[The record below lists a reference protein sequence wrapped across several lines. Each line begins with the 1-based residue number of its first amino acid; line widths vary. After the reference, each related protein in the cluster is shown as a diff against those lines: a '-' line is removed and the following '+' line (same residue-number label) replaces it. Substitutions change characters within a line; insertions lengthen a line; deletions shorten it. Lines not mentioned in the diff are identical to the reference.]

1 MGAGTG
7 LRALVG
13 VLLLGVLYVV
23 LALPLLFV
31 AFVTG
36 AIVDQG
42 RFFTSGA
49 AVLWAMGVV
58 ALVALLLELTGPRR
72 LPAGLAVDARA
83 QPVLWELVRDVAA
96 DLRVPVPD
104 GIVLTGGVGC
114 ELRVVRRPGTWL
126 HHHLVLGAAL
136 PHVLTGRRLR
146 VAIAHA
152 LGHGRRRRP
161 PLADRISC
169 HGVDA
174 VVGLAEALADHGG
187 AGRAAAG
194 YAAFYR
200 RVTAPVVDFEERAA
214 DRAAARAYGTDAV
227 ADALGELARV
237 RADWA
242 RFRDDV
248 LTPGIEAGCVPSDPI
263 AGFLAFRESRAAWGD
278 DEAGPEQAIAV
289 RVERLLD
296 RPLDGRDSPGGADLA
311 GGSLLVEPPRLLAHV
326 HPYLLATDDDG
337 HLDRRGFT
345 GLDGLV
351 KLPEE
356 AFLEHLV
363 GFTRAR
369 RAAALGISA
378 RRAGVEY
385 PVTLGGVL
393 ALLVEGRG
401 AELVARHGPDTT
413 GALAALL
420 GGAWVESGRGRLR
433 PTWAGGGTVT
443 DHLGVEPDLIAW
455 ADAALAGA
463 PGARALRERLTEAG
477 VSTHFEPRPP
487 VSIADGGR
495 ETVVGHR

>member
-7 LRALVG
+7 LRALAG

-49 AVLWAMGVV
+49 AVLWGLAVV

-83 QPVLWELVRDVAA
+83 QPVLWELVEDVAA

-104 GIVLTGGVGC
+104 GIVLTGGAGC

-126 HHHLVLGAAL
+126 HRHLVLGAVL

-161 PLADRISC
+161 PLADRIAC

-174 VVGLAEALADHGG
+174 VIGLAEALAGNGG
-187 AGRAAAG
+187 AGRAAAR
-194 YAAFYR
+194 YAVLYR
-200 RVTAPVVDFEERAA
+200 RVTAPVVGFEERAA

-227 ADALGELARV
+227 ADALTELARV
-237 RADWA
+237 RADWD

-248 LTPGIEAGCVPSDPI
+248 LTPAAEAGCVPSDPI
-263 AGFLAFRESRAAWGD
+263 AGFLAFRDLRAAWGEV
-278 DEAGPEQAIAV
+278 EAGSEGGMAD
-289 RVERLLD
+289 RVERLLA
-296 RPLDGRDSPGGADLA
+296 RPLDGRGAPGGADLA
-311 GGSLLVEPPRLLAHV
+311 GGSLLIEPLRLLAHV
-326 HPYLLATDDDG
+326 HPYLLVTDDDG
-337 HLDRRGFT
+337 HLGRHGFAA
-345 GLDGLV
+345 LDGLV
-351 KLPEE
+351 TLPEE

-363 GFTRAR
+363 GFVRAR

-401 AELVARHGPDTT
+401 AELAARHGADTA

-420 GGAWVESGRGRLR
+420 GCAWVESGRGRSR
-433 PTWAGGGTVT
+433 PTWAGSGAVT
-443 DHLGVEPDLIAW
+443 DHLGVDLDLLGW
-455 ADAALAGA
+455 AEAALAGA
-463 PGARALRERLTEAG
+463 PGARALRERLTAAG
-477 VSTHFEPRPP
+477 VSTYFEPRPP
-487 VSIADGGR
+487 VSIAEGER